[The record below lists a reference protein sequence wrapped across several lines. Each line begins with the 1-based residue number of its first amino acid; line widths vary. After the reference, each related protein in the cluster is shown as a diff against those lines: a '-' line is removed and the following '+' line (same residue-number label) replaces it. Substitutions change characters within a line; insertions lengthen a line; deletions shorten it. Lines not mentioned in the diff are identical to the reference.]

1 MHARRRATAAV
12 RRVECACYAFVHDR
26 THSIQLLFHIYIR
39 PTLQFSVAFL
49 CFVLNCIRE
58 YLFRLCMQTTI
69 MAVEYDGGVVMG
81 ADSRTSSGS
90 YIANRVSDKITYVHD
105 KVFVLFCSRVLHEME
120 QDECA

>member
-1 MHARRRATAAV
+1 MRVLRPFFTTELIPFSFSSTFIVV
-12 RRVECACYAFVHDR
+12 R
-26 THSIQLLFHIYIR
+26 L
-39 PTLQFSVAFL
+39 LQFFLAFL
-49 CFVLNCIRE
+49 CFVLNSILE
-58 YLFRLCMQTTI
+58 YLFRLTVQTTI

-105 KVFVLFCSRVLHEME
+105 KVSFYFVQECWMTIG

>member
-1 MHARRRATAAV
+1 
-12 RRVECACYAFVHDR
+12 
-26 THSIQLLFHIYIR
+26 
-39 PTLQFSVAFL
+39 
-49 CFVLNCIRE
+49 
-58 YLFRLCMQTTI
+58 